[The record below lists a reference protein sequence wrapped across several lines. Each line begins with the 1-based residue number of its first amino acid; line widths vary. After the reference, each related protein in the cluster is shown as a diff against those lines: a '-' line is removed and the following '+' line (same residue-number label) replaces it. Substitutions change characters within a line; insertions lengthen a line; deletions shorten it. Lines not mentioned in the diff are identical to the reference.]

1 MYEYISGHVE
11 TLSPTNVI
19 IDNSG
24 VGYDIKISLNTYSQ
38 LEGMNQAKIFIHFVV
53 REDAQLFYGFFDNEE
68 RQLFRLL
75 LSVNGVGSN
84 TAQMMLSSLSSSEIE
99 NAILSSDVGILQSI
113 KGIGAKSAQR
123 IILDLKD
130 KIGKSKDGD
139 FKLLLELENS
149 VHQETEAALLSLG
162 FNKKQIVKVFK
173 KISKSGEDLT
183 VEGMIKMA
191 LKEM

>member
-1 MYEYISGHVE
+1 MYEYVSGHIE
-11 TLSPTNVI
+11 ALSPTNVI

-24 VGYDIKISLNTYSQ
+24 IAYDIKISLNTYSQ
-38 LEGMNQAKIFIHFVV
+38 LEGMKQAKIFIHFVV
-53 REDAQLFYGFFDNEE
+53 REDAQLFYGFFDKDE

-99 NAILSSDVGILQSI
+99 NAILSSDVGTLQSI

-130 KIGKSKDGD
+130 KIGKGKDDD
-139 FKLLLELENS
+139 FKLLLELGNS

-162 FNKKQIVKVFK
+162 FNKKQIIKVFK
-173 KISKSGEDLT
+173 KISKSGDDLT
-183 VEGMIKMA
+183 VEEMIKMA

>member
-1 MYEYISGHVE
+1 MYEYVSGHID
-11 TLSPTNVI
+11 TLNPTNII
-19 IDNSG
+19 IDNAG
-24 VGYDIKISLNTYSQ
+24 IGYDIKISLNTYSQ
-38 LEGMNQAKIFIHFVV
+38 LEGMKQAKIFIHFVV
-53 REDAQLFYGFFDNEE
+53 REDAQLFYGFFDKEE

-75 LSVNGVGSN
+75 LSVSGVGSN

-99 NAILSSDVGILQSI
+99 NAILSSDVGTLQSI

-130 KIGKSKDGD
+130 KIGKGKDND

-162 FNKKQIVKVFK
+162 FNKKQIIKVFK
-173 KISKSGEDLT
+173 KISKTDKDLT
-183 VEGMIKMA
+183 VEDMIKMA